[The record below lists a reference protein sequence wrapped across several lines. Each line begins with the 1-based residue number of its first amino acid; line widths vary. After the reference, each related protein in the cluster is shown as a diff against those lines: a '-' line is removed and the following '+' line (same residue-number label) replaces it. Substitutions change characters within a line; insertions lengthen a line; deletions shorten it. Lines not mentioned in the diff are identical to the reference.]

1 MDNIYQF
8 DREYMIKA
16 IWYIQSL
23 LNKPNIS
30 NKVKREL
37 RSNLNTLKN
46 LYERNYEFYNDIHK
60 ETKNIEESVI
70 CLQKEFMKLLKHKVN
85 NTTTNDELID
95 IIYQIRYYKNIFIN
109 DEFNINNVQELKSE
123 LQNLEKKVI
132 TLSCK
137 NAIIRIFS
145 MDINLNFEIIKEIL
159 NSKVVELENLKVKIN
174 YDKENL
180 NIEIYDKEIFEK
192 KINIKF
198 SGNKEDIEVK
208 KNKMISLFI

>member
-1 MDNIYQF
+1 
-8 DREYMIKA
+8 
-16 IWYIQSL
+16 
-23 LNKPNIS
+23 
-30 NKVKREL
+30 
-37 RSNLNTLKN
+37 
-46 LYERNYEFYNDIHK
+46 
-60 ETKNIEESVI
+60 
-70 CLQKEFMKLLKHKVN
+70 
-85 NTTTNDELID
+85 
-95 IIYQIRYYKNIFIN
+95 
-109 DEFNINNVQELKSE
+109 
-123 LQNLEKKVI
+123 
-132 TLSCK
+132 
-137 NAIIRIFS
+137 